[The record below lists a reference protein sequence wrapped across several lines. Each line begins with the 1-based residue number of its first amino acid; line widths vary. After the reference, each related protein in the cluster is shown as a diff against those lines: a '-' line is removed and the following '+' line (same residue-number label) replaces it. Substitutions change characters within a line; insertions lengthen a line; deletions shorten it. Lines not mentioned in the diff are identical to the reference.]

1 VLPASGVAANRG
13 RSNKKR
19 RDNGPMNDNRNS
31 YKRQK
36 TINGSE
42 ELTSSIE
49 DSNVSQAHRKRVE
62 EQQSKRPNRVTS
74 GMPDEY
80 ENDTFGTSNDVDI
93 HGSPES
99 GSAQERTLSYGDGIA
114 TSPTEDDTEIQ
125 EMEPP
130 GLDLDVEMEEE
141 KPKPLLKLKYQAL
154 TVSGHC
160 LCVVVEPW
168 SSPQHPIARLKS
180 APPVPSK
187 KLGSFRDEN
196 LGPRGQTPLFLP
208 EFDETVDQGHRDS
221 TPIAVGTP
229 LLRFDDVSGQAN
241 NGFDNDTLM
250 NFSQALNTAGHTVA
264 ISDDDDDMD
273 GAVLFGDA
281 DEIREFS

>member
-1 VLPASGVAANRG
+1 MLLASGVAANRG
-13 RSNKKR
+13 HSNKKR
-19 RDNGPMNDNRNS
+19 RDNGPMDDNRSS

-36 TINGSE
+36 TINESE
-42 ELTSSIE
+42 QSTSSTE
-49 DSNVSQAHRKRVE
+49 DSNVSQDLE
-62 EQQSKRPNRVTS
+62 EQQSKRLNRVTS
-74 GMPDEY
+74 GMQDEY
-80 ENDTFGTSNDVDI
+80 QNEAFGASNDADI

-99 GSAQERTLSYGDGIA
+99 SPVSERMLSYGDG
-114 TSPTEDDTEIQ
+114 TTEDDTQIHEV
-125 EMEPP
+125 EPP

-160 LCVVVEPW
+160 LCVVVEPRSS

-187 KLGSFRDEN
+187 KKGSYEN
-196 LGPRGQTPLFLP
+196 LAPRGQTPLFLP
-208 EFDETVDQGHRDS
+208 EFGEVVDQSLRDS
-221 TPIAVGTP
+221 TPITVSTP
-229 LLRFDDVSGQAN
+229 LLRFDDVSGQAD